1 MKKQIKLKK
10 GLSLNKETLSKIND
24 KQMKAIAG
32 GLNQAPVSQAQTGT
46 ELQLAGSDC
55 CSYAASACC

>member
-1 MKKQIKLKK
+1 M
-10 GLSLNKETLSKIND
+10 SKIND
-24 KQMKAIAG
+24 KQIIAIAG

-46 ELQLAGSDC
+46 ELEFAGSDC

>member
-1 MKKQIKLKK
+1 M
-10 GLSLNKETLSKIND
+10 SKIND
-24 KQMKAIAG
+24 KQIKAIAG

-46 ELQLAGSDC
+46 ELEFAGSDC